1 MNYIYIIQ
9 RIIALEMKA
18 AGNVEMVWHLCNNRH
33 SFGFLKAKHL

>member
-18 AGNVEMVWHLCNNRH
+18 AANVEMIRHLVCALIAIDLD
-33 SFGFLKAKHL
+33 S

>member
-18 AGNVEMVWHLCNNRH
+18 TGNVEMIWHLVC
-33 SFGFLKAKHL
+33 AITAIHLDS